1 MNNFT
6 LLPNEI
12 DEETLRQISA
22 EELGRAEKLKR
33 DFENQYQHQPTHRT
47 TDLPPPAEI
56 PQMAQQVLPTA
67 PTIPPPTEQA
77 QEEEQ
82 DTFCAVMK
90 EKMKKF
96 KKYLYGVIGMVFA
109 AILTGILLRVF
120 QSIPGM
126 SQLVE
131 TALSLPAL
139 NALPIQHD
147 YFETKRV
154 VKSGPDGQE
163 NEN

>member
-1 MNNFT
+1 M
-6 LLPNEI
+6 L
-12 DEETLRQISA
+12 D
-22 EELGRAEKLKR
+22 RAKKLKR

-67 PTIPPPTEQA
+67 PTIPPPTP
-77 QEEEQ
+77 EEEQ

-90 EKMKKF
+90 EKMKQF
-96 KKYLYGVIGMVFA
+96 KKYRYGVIGMVFA

-120 QSIPGM
+120 QSILGM

-131 TALSLPAL
+131 TTPSLP
-139 NALPIQHD
+139 ALPIQHD
-147 YFETKRV
+147 YFETKRF

-163 NEN
+163 SEN

>member
-6 LLPNEI
+6 LLPNEM
-12 DEETLRQISA
+12 DEETVRQISA
-22 EELGRAEKLKR
+22 EVLDRAKKLKR

-47 TDLPPPAEI
+47 PDLPPPAEI

-67 PTIPPPTEQA
+67 PTIPPPTP
-77 QEEEQ
+77 EEEQ

-90 EKMKKF
+90 EKMKQF
-96 KKYLYGVIGMVFA
+96 KKYRYGVIGMVFA

-120 QSIPGM
+120 QSILGM

-131 TALSLPAL
+131 TTPSPRPPNSTRLFRDQTFCEERARRSR
-139 NALPIQHD
+139 
-147 YFETKRV
+147 K
-154 VKSGPDGQE
+154 
-163 NEN
+163 